1 MAAKLLSMRFCIRS
15 YHAIFSER
23 ERERETNLR
32 RHSKRSTA
40 CLSNRVE
47 CVKTNPQA
55 NSGCFVCRHEALAAL
70 RKHRRTAL
78 AVESPIFLLA
88 YTPVFDVLKS
98 MHCPSPAS
106 SPLSEA
112 ALLSRPFQ
120 NVILKGGT
128 APSEDAAK
136 FDEVAMQCGIMERL
150 DESQREAFFVVSKN
164 EFIVV
169 QGSGEPYFPFGVQA
183 GV

>member
-47 CVKTNPQA
+47 CVK
-55 NSGCFVCRHEALAAL
+55 HEALAAL

-112 ALLSRPFQ
+112 ALLSPFQ

-136 FDEVAMQCGIMERL
+136 FDEVAMQCGSWSGWMSLSERL
-150 DESQREAFFVVSKN
+150 FLLFRRMNLVSCKDPQVLYVVKHIYHHLGCAKLKN
-164 EFIVV
+164 MLLEK
-169 QGSGEPYFPFGVQA
+169 
-183 GV
+183 